1 MRALLLA
8 LGDGIPDLALD
19 AARPSVVFGRRS
31 PGTIDLGALGDGGYR
46 IRGVSAQT
54 VHNVA
59 AAGDVDG
66 DGRADLTLVDY
77 GSYAGMLVFGSA
89 RGDFDFRSPGARA
102 LRMDTADGIE
112 RIAGAGDFNGDGG
125 TDLVTTGIRGNDG
138 AVFVAFGAPRS
149 GRMRFGGAGWRG
161 VRIMTRD
168 DEDGAVVPD
177 ADPVGDVD
185 GDGRDD
191 LLVVDGT
198 GRPRIVLGG
207 RRGARLRGL
216 TIR

>member
-1 MRALLLA
+1 
-8 LGDGIPDLALD
+8 
-19 AARPSVVFGRRS
+19 
-31 PGTIDLGALGDGGYR
+31 
-46 IRGVSAQT
+46 
-54 VHNVA
+54 
-59 AAGDVDG
+59 
-66 DGRADLTLVDY
+66 
-77 GSYAGMLVFGSA
+77 
-89 RGDFDFRSPGARA
+89 
-102 LRMDTADGIE
+102 
-112 RIAGAGDFNGDGG
+112 
-125 TDLVTTGIRGNDG
+125 
-138 AVFVAFGAPRS
+138 
-149 GRMRFGGAGWRG
+149 
-161 VRIMTRD
+161 VRIITRD